1 MKILH
6 RYFMVVVVLFTVSSA
21 YAETDIG
28 KAVFA
33 RGITTAESV
42 AGVVRV
48 LSEGQVVF
56 EGDTLTTGEKSF
68 VVLELSDGTRMSLR
82 PNTTF
87 QLENFKPEN
96 NKADVRLYTGG
107 FRAKTGTISK
117 VNPDGFKLHAN
128 NTTTSIRDA
137 EFDVRLCKEEC
148 EEEAAKHRIQQE
160 TSKLVMGRVAEV
172 QGLLTI
178 TSKQQ
183 YSRLAVKG
191 APLYEGD
198 TTVSGEEAYAVLAF
212 RDKGVV
218 TIQEKTTF
226 KIEALK
232 FEESQP
238 TEGNAV
244 FELIQGGLR
253 ALTGAIGEKDKED
266 YQMNT
271 PVATIGIRGTGFDL
285 ICVENCVNPNSKKI
299 TDIGALGIGDG
310 LYANVWD
317 GAIVI
322 QTAAGKLILEKGGVV
337 LVPNNESEPKTLP
350 KLPPFLDDNPAPRP
364 DKITIDHDNLFAAFP
379 IKHYRFGLFF
389 AVYKGHLTI
398 VQDEG
403 YLDLGI
409 DEASGYDIN
418 QSGDLL
424 RLERVPPLLKDDPY
438 FKVIDTSFWGNYD
451 SLDENFDDFFECT
464 IQ

>member
-6 RYFMVVVVLFTVSSA
+6 RYLMVVVVLFTVSSA

-42 AGVVRV
+42 EGVVRV

-117 VNPDGFKLHAN
+117 VNPEGFKLHAN
-128 NTTTSIRDA
+128 NTITSIRDA

-160 TSKLVMGRVAEV
+160 TKKLVVGRVAEV
-172 QGLLTI
+172 KGLLTI
-178 TSKQQ
+178 TNKQQ
-183 YSRLAVKG
+183 YSRVAVKG

-198 TTVSGEEAYAVLAF
+198 SVVSGEEAYAVLAF
-212 RDKGVV
+212 RDKGRI

-253 ALTGAIGEKDKED
+253 ALTGAIGKEDKED

-285 ICVENCVNPNSKKI
+285 LCVENCAKPNNKKI
-299 TDIGALGIGDG
+299 TTVGALGIGDG

-322 QTAAGKLILEKGGVV
+322 ETAVGKLILQKGGVV

-350 KLPPFLDDNPAPRP
+350 ELPAFLDDNPAPRP
-364 DKITIDHDNLFAAFP
+364 DTITIDHENLFASYP
-379 IKHYRFGLFF
+379 LKQYRFGLFF

-398 VQDEG
+398 VQDDQ

-418 QSGDLL
+418 QTGDLL
-424 RLERVPPLLKDDPY
+424 RLERVPPLLEDDPY
-438 FKVIDTSFWGNYD
+438 FKIIEDSFRQNYD
-451 SLDENFDDFFECT
+451 SLDESFDDFFECT